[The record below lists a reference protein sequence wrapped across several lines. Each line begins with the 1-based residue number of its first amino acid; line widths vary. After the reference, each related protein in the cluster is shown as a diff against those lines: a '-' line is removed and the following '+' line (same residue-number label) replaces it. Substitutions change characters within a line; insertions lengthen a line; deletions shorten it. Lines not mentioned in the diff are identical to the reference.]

1 MSKYYYM
8 LFVKGVPKSTQIK
21 WFVERY
27 SKDKY
32 KKDDLKHVEHYKIAI
47 DIKEEYAGVYIRND
61 EYRYIL
67 IEDTLDRFKS
77 YKEVFYC
84 DNDIPLGEL

>member
-32 KKDDLKHVEHYKIAI
+32 KKADFKHIEHYKVLI
-47 DIKEEYAGVYIRND
+47 DIDEEYAGVFIRND
-61 EYRYIL
+61 EYRYIML
-67 IEDTLDRFKS
+67 KDNLDNFKNFT
-77 YKEVFYC
+77 EVFYC
-84 DNDIPLGEL
+84 DNDISLGEL